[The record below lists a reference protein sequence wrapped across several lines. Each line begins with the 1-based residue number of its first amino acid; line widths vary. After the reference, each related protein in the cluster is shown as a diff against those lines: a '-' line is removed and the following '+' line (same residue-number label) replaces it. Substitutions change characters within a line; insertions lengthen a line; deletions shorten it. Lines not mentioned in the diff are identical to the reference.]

1 MGICRKP
8 KTTRWSEEEIAD
20 IDMLNEKYS
29 PFTNSFSS
37 VLRLAVRVLK
47 AFTLTPEKIIEYL
60 EKRQRLQCMTSY
72 DARQMTLLF
81 PLDREQAF
89 FPKFMGQKQP

>member
-29 PFTNSFSS
+29 PFTNGFSS

-47 AFTLTPEKIIEYL
+47 AFTLTPDKVMEYL
-60 EKRQRLQCMTSY
+60 QKRQQLQGMTSY
-72 DARQMTLLF
+72 DARQMNLLF
-81 PLDREQAF
+81 PIDREQGF
-89 FPKFMGQKQP
+89 FPKFGGRLP